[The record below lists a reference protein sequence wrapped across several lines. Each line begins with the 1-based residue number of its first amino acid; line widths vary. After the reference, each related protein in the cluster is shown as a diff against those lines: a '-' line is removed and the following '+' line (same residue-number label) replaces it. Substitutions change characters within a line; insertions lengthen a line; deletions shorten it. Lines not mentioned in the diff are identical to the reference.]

1 MLFVQRTLFVSSDKP
16 SRRSSNVSSKN
27 FSIHDEWSCLCATR
41 SNIIPLSRSFHMF
54 YPRYR
59 FAFVPLLLYYCILTF
74 LSQILELK
82 RRWTVFSP
90 SSIFFFTQFQQNDLS
105 NVKKWKNGKELID
118 SPPPPPSS
126 DDSPRAKSFP
136 DISRWKWR
144 GGWRAR
150 ATEVCVRGEETS
162 PARSSNVRGM
172 SDA

>member
-1 MLFVQRTLFVSSDKP
+1 MLFVQRTLFVSRIKQEVVERFFEKLLDTRWMELFVRNSFEYY
-16 SRRSSNVSSKN
+16 SIVTLVSY
-27 FSIHDEWSCLCATR
+27 D
-41 SNIIPLSRSFHMF
+41 
-54 YPRYR
+54 PRYR
-59 FAFVPLLLYYCILTF
+59 FSFVPLLLYYCILTF

-82 RRWTVFSP
+82 RRWNVFSP
-90 SSIFFFTQFQQNDLS
+90 SPIFFFAQFQQNDLS

-118 SPPPPPSS
+118 SPPPPPPSS